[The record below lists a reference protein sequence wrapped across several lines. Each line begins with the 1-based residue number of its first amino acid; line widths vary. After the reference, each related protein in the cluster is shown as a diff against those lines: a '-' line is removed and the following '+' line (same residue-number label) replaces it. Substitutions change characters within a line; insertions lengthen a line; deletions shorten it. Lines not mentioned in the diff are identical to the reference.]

1 MKKGFSS
8 SVANSLTG
16 RSGSNSGGSEPESVK
31 DTTVNRTPEE
41 PAETKKKSN
50 AGRKRKAI
58 EDKKVQMT
66 LTLTP
71 ATFNALKEWA
81 KAKPRTAPNY
91 ISEYIEE
98 HLNDI
103 IK

>member
-8 SVANSLTG
+8 SVANSLNG
-16 RSGSNSGGSEPESVK
+16 RSGSNSGGSEPEAVKVTSV
-31 DTTVNRTPEE
+31 DRTPEE
-41 PAETKKKSN
+41 TTEPKKKSN
-50 AGRKRKAI
+50 AGRKRKDI
-58 EDKKVQMT
+58 SEKKVQMT

-81 KAKPRTAPNY
+81 KSKPRTAPNY
-91 ISEYIEE
+91 ISDYIEE